1 MKFRVPRPDE
11 FEEIVR
17 KFNREWGL
25 GECIYDIC
33 VENLRKI
40 DLRGLTEDDVKRIV
54 RVFLIVWGQMSRV
67 LGRKKKKGWEKRLA
81 NAIRS
86 LADVL
91 ERFRCIDLAEMTDE
105 KFDKLIADIK
115 SCYSDIMGVVGPTAT
130 SKTLHIIAP
139 RFFPMWDIKIRKL
152 YEVSDREG
160 GYVRFMQKLRDQWF
174 KNNLLTESLEKLEK
188 ELKRSKL
195 KIIDMYNWV
204 LAKELVDH

>member
-17 KFNREWGL
+17 KYYREWGL

-204 LAKELVDH
+204 LAKERVDH